1 MSLLLLLAPTSMGYC
16 GKYRYM
22 EENEWFRLVLVVYL
36 VIKKLRVRATVGKR
50 INAERKCCHSARL

>member
-1 MSLLLLLAPTSMGYC
+1 MGYC

-50 INAERKCCHSARL
+50 INAERKCYHSASLFID